1 MKATRRKYRL
11 FYKLEEHLE
20 IPMFLLALV
29 WLYLFVKE
37 MVSGLTS
44 FEDSLIIIIWI
55 VFILEFLLKL
65 TIAPRRSRFLKQ
77 NWITIIALLVPALR
91 VLRLFRAVTLLN
103 SVRVVNSTKIIR
115 AVTSGKRFF
124 SSLQNA
130 QGPDPNP
137 EMDIGVVIAYSKPE
151 NREVLHAYAEQLRGD
166 VEPHLE
172 EFTGIPWKFDITDDV
187 RLEVDQPRR
196 PSDFLDS
203 ASQRMAEGPY
213 DMITVITDVGLM
225 SRKHTMVPGLSS
237 TVSRIIVISTR
248 KLSISGKGQESY
260 SLDSAKVRFNSAAL
274 ILKLIGEIFG
284 LKKRKVGTG
293 IMSVQDFNRDL
304 QRMPSYNSEEQ
315 KKMKKRAGEVPDREL
330 KEGNWLESF
339 IFHVLMSLR
348 HPKEL
353 FAPLL
358 RNKSFLLS
366 LSLPGLATAAV
377 APAFIFIFTAEIW
390 DVGLGMSNIV
400 AVLYAIITVLL
411 ASFYLV
417 SIQSLFLP
425 RKEKR
430 VLTEHLAVANSVI
443 YLSILA
449 ATIGLFIMLCVLML
463 IMEFWVFPP
472 DLMQTWPTLETGK
485 ITFTEQL
492 RLAVFIATVGV
503 TTGALAGGMDK
514 RKVIQHLAL
523 FSDRS

>member
-1 MKATRRKYRL
+1 
-11 FYKLEEHLE
+11 
-20 IPMFLLALV
+20 
-29 WLYLFVKE
+29 
-37 MVSGLTS
+37 MVSGLSS
-44 FEDSLIIIIWI
+44 FEDTLIIVIWI
-55 VFILEFLLKL
+55 IFVLEFLLKL
-65 TIAPRRSRFLKQ
+65 FIAPRRLRFLKD
-77 NWITIIALLVPALR
+77 NWITLIALLVPALR

-124 SSLQNA
+124 SSLKEA
-130 QGPDPNP
+130 QGPDPDP
-137 EMDIGVVIAYSKPE
+137 EMDVGVLIAYGKPK
-151 NREVLHAYAEQLRGD
+151 NREALRAYAAQLRED

-172 EFTGIPWKFDITDDV
+172 KTTGIPWKFDVTDEI
-187 RLEVDQPRR
+187 RLEVDEPRR

-213 DMITVITDVGLM
+213 DMVLVVTDVGLM
-225 SRKHTMVPGLSS
+225 SRKHIMVPGLSS
-237 TVSRIIVISTR
+237 SVSRIMVLSTR
-248 KLSISGKGQESY
+248 KLTITGKGRDSY
-260 SLDSAKVRFNSAAL
+260 MLDSTRVRFNSAAL
-274 ILKLIGEIFG
+274 TLKLIGEIFG

-293 IMSVQDFNRDL
+293 IMPIKDFDRDL
-304 QRMPSYNSEEQ
+304 VKVPSYNSEEQ
-315 KKMKKRAGEVPDREL
+315 KKMKKRAERVPDREL
-330 KEGNWLESF
+330 RQGNWLESF
-339 IFHVLMSLR
+339 IFHILMSLR

-358 RNKSFLLS
+358 RNRSFLLS

-390 DVGLGMSNIV
+390 DVGLGMSNTV
-400 AVLYAIITVLL
+400 AILYAIVSVLL

-449 ATIGLFIMLCVLML
+449 ASIGLFLMLCILML
-463 IMEFWVFPP
+463 FMEFWVFPA
-472 DLMQTWPTLETGK
+472 DLMQTWPTLETGQ
-485 ITFTEQL
+485 ITFAEQL

-514 RKVIQHLAL
+514 RTVIQHLAL
-523 FSDRS
+523 FSDKT